1 MAKSPAE
8 KRKAQRQRAKAKAAK
23 QAAKAANKPK
33 PSAPKPKSNSGSRPS
48 GGGSSRPNRSSGG
61 GGNRSQQNSGGGKSN
76 NQTKQ
81 TVAQRREAAAK
92 AGVSMGDYK
101 KGLAAGHYNKRGRL
115 TAAGKENRASTGG
128 YKPKGSSNSS
138 DKETSNSGNTTRDTT
153 NYNDRVQTLEQD
165 YIENNPDSGAA
176 NVERHN
182 QMFDDEGYLSYDS
195 EKYQFQ
201 ANEELK
207 KLGYKAGDMLWKPG
221 TLDNLNGRKLTGRI
235 AKITAN
241 GNYIPEYEHEAANSN
256 HQGSGFTG
264 WKGEVGLGAD
274 QAAYN
279 KTMSAADQG
288 ATDPRTGQVMQYDRQ
303 DAQAQQQQ
311 SQQYQAQQFNDSYN
325 EPASAN
331 PNLGSVTGGR
341 TNTYINWMNN
351 NAKGPRANDLN
362 INFNFDPY
370 KFMQGQ

>member
-325 EPASAN
+325 EPALLTLTLAQSLVVVLILI
-331 PNLGSVTGGR
+331 PTG
-341 TNTYINWMNN
+341 
-351 NAKGPRANDLN
+351 
-362 INFNFDPY
+362 
-370 KFMQGQ
+370 